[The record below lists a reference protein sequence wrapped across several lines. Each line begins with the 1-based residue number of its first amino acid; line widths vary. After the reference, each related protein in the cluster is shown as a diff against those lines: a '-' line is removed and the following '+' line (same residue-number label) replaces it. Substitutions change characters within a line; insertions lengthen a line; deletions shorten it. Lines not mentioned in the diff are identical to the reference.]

1 MPDQPLPLELRLGLR
16 AGSVFYF
23 QTRELTSEQPHFF
36 VVVNRDPIGTKR
48 VLLTIVTSKVEAVR
62 RRNRERPETFIEISP
77 GDYDELTM
85 NSAID
90 CNVVIEKPLAEL
102 AEMVRSR
109 QVRYH
114 RDLPAEIFTMLK
126 RLSARVLWSKMKLRS
141 CYRCR
146 SRAENF

>member
-36 VVVNRDPIGTKR
+36 VVVNRDPIGAKR

-62 RRNRERPETFIEISP
+62 RRNRDRPETFIEILPS
-77 GDYDELTM
+77 DYDELTM

-102 AEMVRSR
+102 ADMVQRR

-114 RDLPAEIFTMLK
+114 CDLPAEVFTKLK
-126 RLSARVLWSKMKLRS
+126 AAIAASPVVEDEVKELL
-141 CYRCR
+141 
-146 SRAENF
+146 

>member
-36 VVVNRDPIGTKR
+36 VVVNRDPIGAKR

-62 RRNRERPETFIEISP
+62 RRNRDRPETFIEILPS
-77 GDYDELTM
+77 DYDELTM

-102 AEMVRSR
+102 ADMVQRR

-114 RDLPAEIFTMLK
+114 RDLPAEVFTKLK
-126 RLSARVLWSKMKLRS
+126 AAIAASPVVEDEVKELL
-141 CYRCR
+141 
-146 SRAENF
+146 

>member
-1 MPDQPLPLELRLGLR
+1 MPDQPLPLELRRGLR

-36 VVVNRDPIGTKR
+36 VVVNRDPIGAKR

-62 RRNRERPETFIEISP
+62 RRNRDRPETFIEILPS
-77 GDYDELTM
+77 DYDELTM

-102 AEMVRSR
+102 ADMVQRR

-114 RDLPAEIFTMLK
+114 CDLPAEVFTKLK
-126 RLSARVLWSKMKLRS
+126 AAIAASPVVEDEVKELL
-141 CYRCR
+141 
-146 SRAENF
+146 

>member
-1 MPDQPLPLELRLGLR
+1 VALKVPDQPLPLELRLGLR

-36 VVVNRDPIGTKR
+36 VVVNGDPIGTKR

-77 GDYDELTM
+77 SDYDELTM

-102 AEMVRSR
+102 AEMVRRR

-114 RDLPAEIFTMLK
+114 RDLPAEIFTGLK
-126 RLSARVLWSKMKLRS
+126 AAIGASRVVEDEIKKLL
-141 CYRCR
+141 
-146 SRAENF
+146 